1 MKENW
6 HFVQIDNH
14 AADRLRAEL
23 DIDEFIAH
31 LLCARGIVNADDAM
45 DFLNPRLSNLHS
57 PYLLRDM
64 ELAVARI
71 RQVVDNSELV
81 GIYSDS
87 DLDGLTSLS
96 LMVTLFD
103 RLQVK
108 SIYRYPVDDEKYG
121 LSMDVVEHFAAQNIS
136 LLITLDSGIRDI
148 DEIEYARSL
157 GIDVIVCDHH
167 QPDNVIPDAIV
178 VNPCRN
184 DCTYPFSDLAGVGVT
199 FKLCQAVV
207 LSYSSNY
214 NIPHVLL
221 CEDNKRLTAAVVVRG
236 VTEKEWLGIDIDELL
251 KHLEERFEKTRFFYF
266 DIEETI
272 VEKIKNK
279 FKENE
284 IFDIKNLQPL
294 ITSRNKNLHVDKMLS
309 TGTDGIP
316 LRGSKI
322 KRIEQFVKEIQ
333 LINSEKITAYIKE
346 SLPLV
351 ALGTIADLMPLNDEN
366 RILVKQGLWNFDSL
380 SHGGMKMLVKDINK
394 MVSSK
399 VIGWDIAPLLNTPGR
414 FGKTKLTADFLIS
427 RDDAAIQDNLR
438 TIKQLN
444 EYRKEV
450 IHDLFSNL
458 IHEIE
463 KGSINS
469 KGKIVYVESE
479 KCPEGLTGLLANRI
493 ADHLHKPVIVVS
505 INHDT
510 GIVKGSGRTSG
521 NFDFF
526 SIVEPFRNCFLKI
539 GGHAQA
545 FGFSGEKET
554 IRRIMSDIESSVP
567 VDLTPKEL
575 WQIDCEIPIKEVNF
589 KTIDKLAA
597 FEPFG
602 VQNQPFVFLSRN
614 CVVNDVKIIGK
625 NRKHIKCHFKN
636 ATSIDAVGWNMAE
649 LIDMSTISNSLVDIL
664 YNIEI
669 NEYNGSVS
677 PQIVLREMHV
687 LESEVCK
694 KH

>member
-6 HFVQIDNH
+6 QFVQIDNH
-14 AADRLRAEL
+14 AAERLRTEL
-23 DIDEFIAH
+23 GIDEFVAH
-31 LLCARGIVNADDAM
+31 LLCARGIIHADDAM
-45 DFLNPRLSNLHS
+45 DYLNPRLSQLHS
-57 PYLLRDM
+57 PYLLQDM

-71 RQVVDNSELV
+71 RQVVDNNELV

-103 RLQVK
+103 RLHVK
-108 SIYRYPVDDEKYG
+108 CIHRYPVDDEKYG
-121 LSMDVVEHFAAQNIS
+121 LSMNVVDHFAVQGIS

-148 DEIEYARSL
+148 GEIKYARSL

-167 QPDNVIPDAIV
+167 QPDDVIPDAIV

-207 LSYSSNY
+207 LSFSSNY

-221 CEDNKRLTAAVVVRG
+221 CEDNKRLTAAIVIRG
-236 VTEKEWLGIDIDELL
+236 VTKKEWFGIEIEELLEYLKERFGKIRFFYLDIDEAI
-251 KHLEERFEKTRFFYF
+251 EK
-266 DIEETI
+266 
-272 VEKIKNK
+272 KIKNK
-279 FKENE
+279 FKKDE
-284 IFDIKNLQPL
+284 IFDIKDLQTS
-294 ITSRNKNLHVDKMLS
+294 ITSKKKNIPVEEMLN
-309 TGTDGIP
+309 TGIDGIP

-333 LINSEKITAYIKE
+333 LLNSEKITAYIKE
-346 SLPLV
+346 SLPMV

-366 RILVKQGLWNFDSL
+366 RILVKQGLWSFDTF
-380 SHGGMKMLVKDINK
+380 SHDGMTMLVKDINK
-394 MVSSK
+394 TVSSK

-427 RDDAAIQDNLR
+427 RDNAIIHDNLR

-450 IHDLFSNL
+450 IQDLLSS
-458 IHEIE
+458 IIRDIE
-463 KGSINS
+463 NGNIDSENS
-469 KGKIVYVESE
+469 IVYIESE

-493 ADHLHKPVIVVS
+493 TDHLHKPVIVVS
-505 INHDT
+505 MNPDT

-521 NFDFF
+521 QFDFF
-526 SIVEPFRNCFLKI
+526 SIVEPFRSRFLKF

-545 FGFSGEKET
+545 FGFSGEKDT
-554 IRRIMSDIESSVP
+554 IRSIINDIESTVP
-567 VDLTPKEL
+567 VDQFPKEF
-575 WQIDCEIPIKEVNF
+575 WQIDCEIPIQDVNF
-589 KTIDKLAA
+589 NTIEKLAA

-614 CVVNDVKIIGK
+614 CIVNDGKIIGK

-636 ATSIDAVGWNMAE
+636 ATLIDAVGWNMAE
-649 LIDMSTISNSLVDIL
+649 TIDISTISNSLVDIL

-687 LESEVCK
+687 LESAYAGK
-694 KH
+694 

>member
-6 HFVQIDNH
+6 QFVQIDNH
-14 AADRLRAEL
+14 AADRLRTEL
-23 DIDEFIAH
+23 DIDEFVAH
-31 LLCARGIVNADDAM
+31 LLCARGIIHADDAM
-45 DFLNPRLSNLHS
+45 DYLNPRLSQLHS

-64 ELAVARI
+64 ELAVERI
-71 RQVVDNSELV
+71 RQVVDNNEMV

-103 RLQVK
+103 RLQVQC
-108 SIYRYPVDDEKYG
+108 IYRYPVDDEKYG
-121 LSMDVVEHFAAQNIS
+121 LSMAVVEHFAAQDIS

-148 DEIEYARSL
+148 DEIKYARSL

-167 QPDNVIPDAIV
+167 QPDDIIPDAIV

-199 FKLCQAVV
+199 FKLCQGVV
-207 LSYSSNY
+207 LSFSSNY

-221 CEDNKRLTAAVVVRG
+221 CEDNKRLAAAVVVRG
-236 VTEKEWLGIDIDELL
+236 VTEKEWFGIEIDELL
-251 KHLEERFEKTRFFYF
+251 EYIEARFEKIRFFYL
-266 DIEETI
+266 DIDEAI
-272 VEKIKNK
+272 EKKIQNK
-279 FKENE
+279 FKEDE
-284 IFDIKNLQPL
+284 LFDIKDLQ
-294 ITSRNKNLHVDKMLS
+294 ISSTSKKKNLFSDQMLN
-309 TGTDGIP
+309 TGIDGMP

-333 LINSEKITAYIKE
+333 LLNSEKITAYIKE

-351 ALGTIADLMPLNDEN
+351 ALGTIADLMPLNYEN
-366 RILVKQGLWNFDSL
+366 RILVKQGLWSFDSL
-380 SHGGMKMLVKDINK
+380 SHDGMTMLVKDINK
-394 MVSSK
+394 TVSSK

-427 RDDAAIQDNLR
+427 RDNETIQDNLR

-450 IHDLFSNL
+450 IHDLFSS
-458 IHEIE
+458 IICEIE
-463 KGSINS
+463 KGDIHSES
-469 KGKIVYVESE
+469 SIVYVESE

-505 INHDT
+505 INPDT
-510 GIVKGSGRTSG
+510 DIVKGSGRANG

-526 SIVEPFRNCFLKI
+526 SIVEPFRNGFLKI

-545 FGFSGEKET
+545 FGFSGEKEK
-554 IRRIMSDIESSVP
+554 IRGIMREIELSVP
-567 VDLTPKEL
+567 VDQSPKEL
-575 WQIDCEIPIKEVNF
+575 WKIDCEIPIQDVNF

-614 CVVNDVKIIGK
+614 CVVNDAKIIGK
-625 NRKHIKCHFKN
+625 NRKHIKFHFKT

-649 LIDMSTISNSLVDIL
+649 MIDMNTISDTLVDIL

-687 LESEVCK
+687 LGSACAGN
-694 KH
+694 